1 MGKILIIDH
10 TKCTGCKRCEIYCSL
25 TKTGTCNPARSRIR
39 VISWEEE
46 GINIPTTCL
55 QCQEPLC
62 MMVCPVAAI
71 KRNEETGILSID
83 AELCIGCKMCL
94 MVCPFGAPF
103 IDMAEDGKAF
113 ICDQCL
119 GEPVCVRACPTEALQ
134 YIEADKL
141 GWLQRRVGLKKLT
154 QVIDRVLPIQP

>member
-10 TKCTGCKRCEIYCSL
+10 TKCTGCRLCEMYCSL
-25 TKTGTCNPARSRIR
+25 RKTGTCNPARSRIK
-39 VISWEEE
+39 VINWAEE
-46 GINIPTTCL
+46 GINVPTTCL

-62 MMVCPVAAI
+62 QMVCPVDAI
-71 KRNEETGILSID
+71 KRDEETGILSIV
-83 AELCIGCKMCL
+83 AESCVGCKMCL

-103 IDMAEDGKAF
+103 IDTAGEGKAT

-119 GEPVCVRACPTEALQ
+119 GDPLCVSVCPTEALQ

-141 GWLQRRVGLKKLT
+141 SWLQRRASLNKLS
-154 QVIDRVLPIQP
+154 QVIDRVFPE